1 MYLNEKDFKHLC
13 DKLNIDCKNKKKK
26 AQRTKQKEFDS
37 IAEENFYN
45 FFVLKHIKSGF
56 ITNCEL
62 HNKYTI
68 VDAIPEYKLREKVF
82 KPDFFIETKDGRTF
96 VVETKGEKIK
106 KLQRDYGL
114 RKHLFIQKYCLP
126 NNWTFIELKSEEWS
140 QSPIIAA
147 SKDIFGDK
155 K

>member
-13 DKLNIDCKNKKKK
+13 NKLNISPKKSKGKSTIKK
-26 AQRTKQKEFDS
+26 QFDS
-37 IAEENFYN
+37 VAEENFYN
-45 FFVLKHIKSGF
+45 FFVLKNIKSGL
-56 ITNCEL
+56 IINCEL
-62 HNKYTI
+62 HNEYTI
-68 VDAIPEYKLREKVF
+68 VDAIPEYKLRKKVF
-82 KPDFFIETKDGRTF
+82 KPDFFIQTKDGQTF

-126 NNWTFIELKSEEWS
+126 NNWTFIELRSEDWS
-140 QSPIIAA
+140 QNPLIA
-147 SKDIFGDK
+147 SQENIFTIK